1 MGRVH
6 RDRAQVQRV
15 LEGTAAMRERKGDA
29 LRDGVATELDDVV
42 VHFGIFEGLQ
52 EILAFRRVVES
63 MAKLGPT
70 RWTASSSSSRA
81 IRDVEVLDAATS

>member
-29 LRDGVATELDDVV
+29 LRDGVAPNST
-42 VHFGIFEGLQ
+42 
-52 EILAFRRVVES
+52 
-63 MAKLGPT
+63 M
-70 RWTASSSSSRA
+70 
-81 IRDVEVLDAATS
+81 